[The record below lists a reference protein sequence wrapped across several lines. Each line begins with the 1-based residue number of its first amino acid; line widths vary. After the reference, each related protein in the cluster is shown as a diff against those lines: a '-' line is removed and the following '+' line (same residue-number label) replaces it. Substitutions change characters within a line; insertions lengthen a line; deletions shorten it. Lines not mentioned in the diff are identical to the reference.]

1 MLPANVTHS
10 LPILLCCII
19 PSHFPYSHFPPSRPP
34 QPQFSVSL
42 INYSTLTPSSF
53 LYLLFLLLIFLFF
66 VFWDHTPL
74 SGNIIFCFCSFL
86 FPFPCYSLLLFSQ
99 SDYTTTFFIFTP
111 ARPVS
116 VIFWSLIL
124 FILLSSFFPNFFFC
138 WDSLLLF

>member
-1 MLPANVTHS
+1 MLPNVTHS

-19 PSHFPYSHFPPSRPP
+19 PSTFLTPSFPPSRPP

-53 LYLLFLLLIFLFF
+53 LYLFFFLLIF
-66 VFWDHTPL
+66 
-74 SGNIIFCFCSFL
+74 FCFLRPHTTQRQYYFL
-86 FPFPCYSLLLFSQ
+86 FCFLSVPFPLLFSLLLFLQ

-124 FILLSSFFPNFFFC
+124 FILLSSFFRIFSFVVTVYFYFN
-138 WDSLLLF
+138 